1 MSYTEIYGFNSRG
14 ECEWMAEIRNAWR
27 GAMAVWQD
35 LEKRYLT
42 PVRYGT
48 RLLSFRNDTSK
59 EVWELFYDPR
69 LSETERIVMGTT
81 LDNVLVRASDATRI
95 LEAFRAYP
103 GETNLK
109 KQADAIEQLC
119 ADGDCTAI
127 GWNQTSVSGDTW
139 ANAGGFDE
147 EKDESIPYNFL
158 TMDKHW
164 WLFDEEGRLPEKEDE
179 E

>member
-1 MSYTEIYGFNSRG
+1 MSYTEIYGFRQDG
-14 ECEWMAEIRNAWR
+14 QCEWCSEVRNAWR

-35 LEKRYLT
+35 LEKRYLPPT
-42 PVRYGT
+42 YT
-48 RLLSFRNDTSK
+48 SRLFSISGDGQGDLWN
-59 EVWELFYDPR
+59 LFYDQR
-69 LSETERIVMGTT
+69 LPEVERIAMGTT
-81 LDNVLVRASDATRI
+81 LDNVLVRASDIPRV

-109 KQADAIEQLC
+109 EQADAIEKMC
-119 ADGDCTAI
+119 ADGDCAAI

-139 ANAGGFDE
+139 AGAGGYDE

-164 WLFDEEGRLPEKEDE
+164 WLFDEEGHLPTKEE
-179 E
+179 A